1 MAAAVTAFGIDGD
14 TLRICCTNDGVSA
27 EYEGAVPAVLSVCNG
42 TDMVR
47 SPTVMGM
54 RRSKKAAIERL
65 TLADI
70 GISAEN
76 AGLHGSPTRTAA
88 VETMSFRKG
97 KRCVCTDADAGAQAL
112 IELIKGGNRDE

>member
-1 MAAAVTAFGIDGD
+1 
-14 TLRICCTNDGVSA
+14 
-27 EYEGAVPAVLSVCNG
+27 
-42 TDMVR
+42 MVR

-97 KRCVCTDADAGAQAL
+97 KKCVCTDADAGAQAL
-112 IELIKGGNRDE
+112 IELIKGGKRDE